1 MIDSETRSRIGVY
14 PNLEKAGSGELSA
27 EILLWLKERGHT
39 GYLPPCVAR
48 LLDITDAS
56 LPLNQW
62 SRGLDF
68 AIVLGG
74 DGTLLSA
81 ARVLGPLGVPILG
94 VNLGHFGFLTEIE
107 AAELFSVLPSFISGE
122 CEPDE
127 RITLAAEVLR
137 RGRKVYQGIAMNEA
151 AVVKGPFGRMTA
163 LKLRAHGSEVD
174 TYFADG
180 IIVATPTGST
190 AYSLSAGG
198 PLMSPQIDAMVVTP
212 VCAHTLYSRSI
223 VLPATENCD
232 IEVAEPSPSTSLSI
246 DGQEFLPLLAGDR
259 VRVTASGYRVVLLR
273 RSGWSFYDLL
283 RRKMKEGA
291 DRLPR

>member
-1 MIDSETRSRIGVY
+1 MIDSGTHSRIGIY
-14 PNLEKAGSGELSA
+14 PNFEKAGSRELTA
-27 EILLWLKERGHT
+27 EILQWLKERGHT

-48 LLDITDAS
+48 LLDVTDAT

-62 SRGLDF
+62 SKVLDF

-94 VNLGHFGFLTEIE
+94 VNLGHFGFLTEVE
-107 AAELFSVLPSFISGE
+107 AGELFNVLPSFIAGE
-122 CEPDE
+122 CKPDE

-137 RGRKVYQGIAMNEA
+137 SGRKVYQGIAMNEA
-151 AVVKGPFGRMTA
+151 AVIKGPFGRMTA
-163 LKLRAHGSEVD
+163 LKLRAHGNEVD

-223 VLPATENCD
+223 VLPSTENCD
-232 IEVAEPSPSTSLSI
+232 IEVAEPSRSTSLSI

-273 RSGWSFYDLL
+273 RSGWSFYDVL